1 MSQGRLLIRYGLA
14 RQIGTNVVV
23 SSELIKMGL
32 NELQTVDLRQPNLS
46 EIVQSNTKISL
57 SEDEWSEE
65 LAIIGKRRNLLE
77 KALKQLIRFTLKA
90 RIDLV

>member
-1 MSQGRLLIRYGLA
+1 
-14 RQIGTNVVV
+14 
-23 SSELIKMGL
+23 MGL

-46 EIVQSNTKISL
+46 EDNRVNTKISL

-90 RIDLV
+90 ENIIWSELGECGFRKFAI